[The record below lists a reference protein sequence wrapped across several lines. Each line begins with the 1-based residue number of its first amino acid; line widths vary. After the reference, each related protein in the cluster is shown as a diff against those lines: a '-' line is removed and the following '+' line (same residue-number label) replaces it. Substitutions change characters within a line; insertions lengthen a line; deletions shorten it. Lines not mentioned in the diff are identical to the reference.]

1 MKNKDTQMIRKYL
14 NLVESVDSKIILEN
28 KTKTPDKILSEAN
41 PLGQLVRGELKG
53 AKIVAADL
61 APIVSSVINDAK
73 IASDL
78 SKIGVKD
85 ADTLF
90 ELMKNDFKLVAP
102 KLGKLSDKLSSQV
115 RGVVELNILKSSTT
129 KKELLDISAEN
140 LVKNNIFR
148 DKYKAY
154 GKSSDLIDKLK
165 QEGYSKQGAEAIA
178 KKLDDFKQ
186 GKLQIKPKTQPS
198 PGTTPKPPKIT
209 ERLKQ
214 LPKNIKDGLMNLL
227 RAKKGWRVIV
237 KWAILA
243 GVPLGVLWWFIQDY
257 ITSGGTP
264 PEGYPQNVPQDFPP
278 CVQDL
283 VKNKS
288 GEVITNVNG
297 TVYVFV
303 KNNEFPDGLKFYPT
317 ASNGASRV
325 MDVKTGKKGSYKCEG
340 QKVALQEQ
348 GTEIDLDTMAD
359 YVDTAV
365 DDLDGYVNTGN
376 LNSLLTILKNLK
388 GKTFQGKNALG
399 EFLSLY
405 KDEEGTD
412 FMSDVNGVGVR
423 TIGTKGILA
432 KRDILSLLSGGGEND
447 PTTETTS
454 ADLSGIKITWDPASD
469 SSDGSG
475 SSDGSD
481 SGKVKYTYKQDFP
494 FPRGTS
500 NEKIREIQQCLK
512 LEKKYHTG
520 NFGPITQKA
529 LILFIGDS
537 ANVKYGLTGGFNIYI
552 EELKTKGITRELY
565 DIVMRACGKMP
576 ITGDTATGGGTPGQ
590 VTPGTETPGQ
600 VTPGTE
606 TPGTETTPEQTPATT
621 RETPAQLFN
630 RFVKEEK
637 IKGRF
642 NGERIVYKGGDLTDG
657 DREKLISQ
665 LDSMGFRVS
674 REDRDYR
681 QGDKIVF
688 KKNETEE

>member
-1 MKNKDTQMIRKYL
+1 MKLI
-14 NLVESVDSKIILEN
+14 NLVEKVESKMGPIDERNFVSNLGKYANDAATLKNVNKGLYDALLDVLNYSKTDKNQIVGATRKSPNAVNPIRNVDDLLFALKTTGGMTPEVYGFFNQGLLKS
-28 KTKTPDKILSEAN
+28 TKTPRNILDDI
-41 PLGQLVRGELKG
+41 
-53 AKIVAADL
+53 AKDV
-61 APIVSSVINDAK
+61 V
-73 IASDL
+73 ASDSFIKTFAGKTDDEMRSL
-78 SKIGVKD
+78 LQSK
-85 ADTLF
+85 
-90 ELMKNDFKLVAP
+90 
-102 KLGKLSDKLSSQV
+102 
-115 RGVVELNILKSSTT
+115 
-129 KKELLDISAEN
+129 
-140 LVKNNIFR
+140 
-148 DKYKAY
+148 
-154 GKSSDLIDKLK
+154 
-165 QEGYSKQGAEAIA
+165 GYSPNSIDELITASKNEP
-178 KKLDDFKQ
+178 KFT
-186 GKLQIKPKTQPS
+186 LQRGTGSPS
-198 PGTTPKPPKIT
+198 PSGTSKPPKIT
-209 ERLKQ
+209 DRLKQ

-412 FMSDVNGVGVR
+412 FMSDVNGVGVK

-500 NEKIREIQQCLK
+500 NEKIREIQKCLK
-512 LEKKYHTG
+512 FEPKYHTG
-520 NFGPITQKA
+520 NFGPITQKG
-529 LILFIGDS
+529 LIKFIGDS

-600 VTPGTE
+600 VTPGQVTPGTE
-606 TPGTETTPEQTPATT
+606 TPGQVTPGTETTPEQTPATT